1 MSLANKVVSL
11 KDAAAMV
18 SDGDQVA
25 IGGHT
30 QRRHPMAILYE
41 MVRQGRKNLRLVG
54 WNNGIDMDL
63 LVGAG
68 CVSEIQTSYVGM
80 GKYGLALNFRR
91 AAQAGEIDIFEESEN
106 TALERFRAGAMAIP
120 FIPSKGP
127 LGSDLM
133 RYERET
139 LTMTCPF
146 TGERVAALRASRP
159 DVALIHAH
167 RADKKGNVQLDEE
180 IVMENIADGFIGR
193 SAKTVIVSVEE
204 IVETSEIMLAATRTL
219 LPNFFVHAVVEL
231 PCGAHPCCCDT
242 RYDYDFA
249 FTDKYYEASRA
260 PQAFRKF
267 LDEYVYGIPDHDAY
281 LAKVGLDGR

>member
-1 MSLANKVVSL
+1 MTRANKIVSL
-11 KDAAAMV
+11 KDAARLV
-18 SDGDQVA
+18 RDGDQVA
-25 IGGHT
+25 LGGHT
-30 QRRHPMAILYE
+30 QRRHPMALVYE
-41 MVRQGRKNLRLVG
+41 LVRQRREKLRLVG

-91 AAQAGEIDIFEESEN
+91 AAQNGEIEIFEESEN

-133 RYERET
+133 RFERET
-139 LTMTCPF
+139 RTMTCPF

-167 RADKKGNVQLDEE
+167 RADAKGNVQLDEA

-193 SAKTVIVSVEE
+193 CAKTVVVSVEE
-204 IVETSEIMLAATRTL
+204 IVDTSEIMQAARRTI

-231 PCGAHPCCCDT
+231 PYGAHPCCCDT

-249 FTDKYYEASRA
+249 LMERYYEASRD
-260 PQAFRKF
+260 PESFQRF
-267 LDEYVYGIPDHDAY
+267 LEEYVYGIADHEAY
-281 LAKVGLDGR
+281 LAKVGAGDV